1 LGRKS
6 ATWWVAPSPGKSP
19 RYQRIRADPSFNGVV
34 SESKSVA
41 EHSTGEQERSSKD
54 VDTRLVDHATTPQQP
69 GFDNDES
76 APNNDEPAPI
86 SEQPALSNDPSQSA
100 PNKAEPTHD
109 NDQSTPTNT
118 QPPNKSSNSK
128 YILLFLSTTL
138 LPFFLI
144 FLIFTMLLI
153 GNVFMAGYQELSRT
167 IRHIIDGHMSPS
179 SDDLMIN
186 IVGLLVVIAPMYFFF
201 LWSVFARAGTQGS

>member
-76 APNNDEPAPI
+76 APNND
-86 SEQPALSNDPSQSA
+86 PSQSA

-144 FLIFTMLLI
+144 SLIFTMLLI